1 MDSLIVSFIFNV
13 LLGVVMFFLKLNN
26 DVTRERLA
34 KAEEKIEKIQDTT
47 YKKEDFREFKEELW
61 TRIDKMEVA
70 FEKRF
75 QAGFKG

>member
-1 MDSLIVSFIFNV
+1 MTSLDSLFNDSAV
-13 LLGVVMFFLKLNN
+13 AAQQPNWPGGP
-26 DVTRERLA
+26 TGERLA